1 MTAGIQRYQLPGLA
15 LFGLAVAHGL
25 VTWPLAPT
33 LALFV
38 GGVVIATLLE
48 VIGVQAGLLRHRFRP
63 RVAGVPVTI
72 ILGWPTVTYLFYRV
86 ALVVLPVG
94 VGAAGLAA
102 TLATLSDVVVDPV
115 MVRRGAWEYPES
127 PISRPRVGGVPW
139 WNFAAWPAA
148 VFVTA
153 LIPTVVMM

>member
-1 MTAGIQRYQLPGLA
+1 VTAELQRYQLPGLT
-15 LFGLAVAHGL
+15 LFGLTVAHAL

-38 GGVVIATLLE
+38 GGAAIATPLE
-48 VIGVQAGLLRHRFRP
+48 VIGVRVGLLRHRFRP
-63 RVAGVPVTI
+63 QVAGVPVTI

-86 ALVVLPVG
+86 ALVALPAG
-94 VGAAGLAA
+94 IKAAGLAA
-102 TLATLSDVVVDPV
+102 VLATVCDAVADPK

-127 PISRPRVGGVPW
+127 AISRPRFRGVPW
-139 WNFAAWPAA
+139 WNFAAWPVA

-153 LIPTVVMM
+153 LIPTAAM